1 VSEAILATSQNDIS
15 IVTRVGRGDMSATS
29 RIVAT
34 SEGDFTLRRERP
46 DDAAFLQRLFVA
58 NNAGVLRDAG
68 IAEPVVDNLMDVQFR
83 SQTDT
88 YRRQFPD
95 AEFLIVERDG
105 EAIGR
110 WVSEDEGD
118 AVLIVDFALLPER
131 QSRGLGAALF
141 GAMVQRAVDLGK
153 APRAS
158 VLASNLPCLKM
169 CRRIG
174 LLVVDQDDVYV
185 HLRGVRPSGA

>member
-1 VSEAILATSQNDIS
+1 MQPRRTTFS
-15 IVTRVGRGDMSATS
+15 IVARAGRGDVSATS

-34 SEGDFTLRRERP
+34 SEGDFALRPERP

-68 IAEPVVDNLMDVQFR
+68 ITEAVVDNLMNVQFR

-88 YRRQFPD
+88 YRRQFPH

-118 AVLIVDFALLPER
+118 AVLIVDFALLQER

-141 GAMVQRAVDLGK
+141 GAMVQRALGLGK

-169 CRRIG
+169 CRRVG

-185 HLRGVRPSGA
+185 HLRGVCQTGA